1 MKNEIEKART
11 EIRIKNIQS
20 EINKLVDQYF
30 LAELDVTKNVIKD
43 KIDRNFELIEELK
56 EVL

>member
-1 MKNEIEKART
+1 MTNTIEKART
-11 EIRIKNIQS
+11 EIRIRNIRK

-30 LAELDVTKNVIKD
+30 LAELDVTKNVIKE
-43 KIDRNFELIEELK
+43 KIDRNFELIEQLK